1 MSSLILVKIGRTA
14 LLKKIIGDILGPIF
28 AIITLVLVGSF
39 VFSYYEDISY
49 FESLYFVVVALSTV
63 GLGDVSPETQ
73 AGKIV
78 TIVMIVLGIGIISI
92 SISSIGNKI
101 IKNTLNHDFR
111 YEQAIKNYQK
121 HVIVA
126 GYGHIGR
133 RIVEYLTGWRV
144 NLVIIDADFDEVQAA
159 REDGLA
165 AIQGDIAN
173 PRELSKLNIKNAE
186 GLVIAIND
194 PNVTLFAGQAAK
206 VANPKL
212 WVIAEKN
219 IHYDQAMYRSVHITK
234 AIDRFSGSKARIRG
248 IIWGLEIETFNFS
261 MGDGTSFFRIP
272 MLEGLTES
280 DLDDLGFVILGVIK
294 NNEFHKYSGSKQLD
308 KASMLLVGGP
318 SKSTKQF
325 VRVLKSHLPPD
336 DDGII
341 SVLLIG
347 YGDYAETILPSI
359 LSNSDE
365 VVIIDTD
372 ESRRKLAKKA
382 GGVKVEV
389 RHRASKEQLK
399 KADIILLTSRAAGHM
414 LAIGVE
420 AKTVNPNI
428 KLYARAT
435 MAEHAQ
441 IFEKAGADYVFSPE
455 VDCAVELSSTVISN
469 IFNTQAIPFANGQL
483 LFHSGNTKIKKVS
496 KRQVL
501 ASYNSKK
508 NETKFFGKYGGKESQ
523 TLEFVEFKKEIDFLS
538 LDRIIYSDIN

>member
-1 MSSLILVKIGRTA
+1 MKLGRTA
-14 LLKKIIGDILGPIF
+14 LLKKIIGEILGPIF
-28 AIITLVLVGSF
+28 AIITLVLVGSYI
-39 VFSYYEDISY
+39 FSYYEDRSY

-63 GLGDVSPETQ
+63 GLGDIAPLTQ
-73 AGKIV
+73 QGRIV

-111 YEQAIKNYQK
+111 YEQAIKSFQD

-126 GYGHIGR
+126 GYGDIGR
-133 RIVEYLTGWRV
+133 RVVQYLAGWRV
-144 NLVIIDADFDEVQAA
+144 NLVVIDSNIEEVQAA
-159 REDGLA
+159 REDGIA

-173 PRELSKLNIKNAE
+173 PRELNKLNIKNAE
-186 GLVIAIND
+186 GLVIAINN

-206 VANPKL
+206 VANPDV

-219 IHYDQAMYRSVHITK
+219 IHYDAAMYRSVHITK
-234 AIDRFSGSKARIRG
+234 AIDRFSSSKARIRG

-272 MLEGLTES
+272 MLEGLS
-280 DLDDLGFVILGVIK
+280 NDDLDDLGYVILGVIR
-294 NNEFHKYSGSKQLD
+294 NNEFQKYEGSKQLE
-308 KASMLLVGGP
+308 KASMLLVAGP
-318 SKSTKQF
+318 SKSTKKF
-325 VRVLKSHLPPD
+325 VQVLKSHLPPD

-341 SVLLIG
+341 SVLIIG
-347 YGDYAETILPSI
+347 YGDYAETILSPI

-365 VVIIDTD
+365 VVIIDID
-372 ESRRKLAKKA
+372 ETRRKVAKKA
-382 GGVKVEV
+382 GGSKVEV

-399 KADIILLTSRAAGHM
+399 KADIILLTSRSAGHM

-435 MAEHAQ
+435 MAEHTQ

-483 LFHSGNTKIKKVS
+483 LFHSGSTKIKKVS
-496 KRQVL
+496 KRQTL
-501 ASYNSKK
+501 ATYNNKK
-508 NETKFFGKYGGKESQ
+508 NKTKYFGKSGGKGEQ
-523 TLEFVEFKKEIDFLS
+523 ILEFVEFKKDNDFLS
-538 LDRIIYSDIN
+538 IDRILYGDIS